1 MKRKAKVSIIS
12 TVKDE
17 EESIRD
23 LLDSIF
29 IQSYKPG
36 EVIIVDGGST
46 DKTIDIIKE
55 YQKKNKM
62 IKLISSPGASRMRG
76 RNIAI
81 KNAKN
86 EIIATTDGGCVLD
99 KDWLKNLVKRIEK
112 GAKAVAGNSSPNY
125 KNLFER
131 CQGEL
136 LLGNKFLPP
145 TFNGNVF
152 PSARS
157 EAFLKKVW
165 RDAGGYSEGKP
176 ADDGF
181 FHFKVSDAGY
191 RYVQAEDAVVRWR
204 LRKTWKSLFR
214 QFFSYS
220 KWDAQSGLLVRQ
232 PRSMALI
239 FGFYVYVLA
248 LLYSLLVQNLT
259 LVYVLIALLFLYGLI
274 PAIEVTIKTKNLKS
288 LFYGFGIQ
296 FTRRFAYISGYHY
309 GLFSKKP

>member
-1 MKRKAKVSIIS
+1 MKKGMKVSVIS
-12 TVKDE
+12 TVKNE
-17 EESIRD
+17 E
-23 LLDSIF
+23 DSISDTL
-29 IQSYKPG
+29 ISLLKQTYNPD
-36 EVIIVDGGST
+36 EIILVDGGST
-46 DKTIDIIKE
+46 DRTLDIIKKF
-55 YQKKNKM
+55 QKENKK
-62 IKLISSPGASRMRG
+62 IKLIVSKGASRMKG

-81 KNAKN
+81 ENAKN
-86 EIIATTDGGCVLD
+86 EVIAFTDGGCIVD
-99 KDWLKNLVKRIEK
+99 ERWLGNLMKRIEK
-112 GAKAVAGNSSPNY
+112 GAEAVAGNSSPLY
-125 KNLFER
+125 ENLFER

-157 EAFLKKVW
+157 EALLKRVW
-165 RDAGGYSEGKP
+165 KEAGGYSEDKP

-204 LRKTWKSLFR
+204 MRKTWKSLFR
-214 QFFSYS
+214 QFFNYS
-220 KWDAQSGLLVRQ
+220 KWDAQSGLLLRQ

-248 LLYSLLVQNLT
+248 LLYSLIVQNMT
-259 LVYVLIALLFLYGLI
+259 LVYVLIALLVLYGLV
-274 PAIEVTIKTKNLKS
+274 PAMEVTIKTKRLKS
-288 LFYGFGIQ
+288 IFYGFGIQ
-296 FTRRFAYISGYHY
+296 FTRRLAYITGFHY